1 MFRHTVL
8 LAPMAGAGTIALA
21 AEVSRRG
28 GIGGFGAGFL
38 DGGETQATARQL
50 ARACRNRPSQMGL
63 FVPPPSKVL
72 ESITDDEIDAARDAL
87 RPWYAALGGEEMMPS
102 AESLAGVARGAK
114 HRFEAQVEGLLRV
127 RDVPIVSLHFGI
139 DPDIVH
145 ELKHGGHKKVLATAT
160 SVHEAVLLVEAGVD
174 GIVAQGTQAGGHYG
188 CFDPTPSLAHHEGGR
203 GDDDVF
209 TDDLVADI
217 AAELG
222 SSSSSIPIIAAGGI
236 MDGRDV
242 ASAVAAGADAVQ
254 MGTAFLLTSENSPAI
269 HPLMAEW
276 LASAGP
282 TVRTHAISGRVA
294 RGVETPIIT
303 QGLSSTLPYPVQYAL
318 YLPLKTLALGGGEG
332 DDATIAATRKAVLA
346 PWAGDG
352 VANIRSGVPARLVLS
367 DAQAGFARR
376 VLVDDT
382 PIV

>member
-1 MFRHTVL
+1 MFRQTVL
-8 LAPMAGAGTIALA
+8 LAPMAGAGTVALA

-38 DGGETQATARQL
+38 DGGEVQATARQL

-63 FVPPPSKVL
+63 FVPPPSRVL
-72 ESITDDEIDAARDAL
+72 ESITHEEMDAAREAI

-102 AESLAGVARGAK
+102 VDTLASVAAGAK
-114 HRFEAQVEGLLRV
+114 QRFEAQVEGLLRV

-139 DPDIVH
+139 DPDMVH

-174 GIVAQGTQAGGHYG
+174 GIVAQGTEAGGHYG
-188 CFDPTPSLAHHEGGR
+188 CFDHSEAHSEAYQ
-203 GDDDVF
+203 DDVF

-217 AAELG
+217 AAELK
-222 SSSSSIPIIAAGGI
+222 SSSSSSSSSPPIIAAGGI
-236 MDGRDV
+236 MDGKDV

-254 MGTAFLLTSENSPAI
+254 MGTAFLLTSENRGAI

-276 LASAGP
+276 LASAAS

-294 RGVETPIIT
+294 RGVETPIIAHSMT
-303 QGLSSTLPYPVQYAL
+303 PTLPYPVQYAL
-318 YLPLKTLALGGGEG
+318 YQPLKTLALSGEG
-332 DDATIAATRKAVLA
+332 NEAKRKAVLA

-352 VANIRSGVPARLVLS
+352 VAKIQANIPARLVLS
-367 DAQAGFARR
+367 NAQAGFASR
-376 VLVDDT
+376 VLVDDA
-382 PIV
+382 PVV